1 MKNILEIQYSQSDQL
16 TELTKNIA
24 KPLTNYKDLN
34 VVYHQIKMETGHAY
48 PWFFFIFI
56 YPLNR

>member
-48 PWFFFIFI
+48 PWFFFHIHI
-56 YPLNR
+56 PT

>member
-48 PWFFFIFI
+48 P
-56 YPLNR
+56 